1 MKFFL
6 AALISVM
13 LTVFQSQKDMYKRS
27 GTLRGVFQDSLE
39 SKSSF
44 GMRLRKVPATLDQIM
59 APVILRK
66 SPANESTAVR
76 LPDGTIKIF
85 YINTPGKGNMMMSI
99 SSLNNGF
106 SWKEPVKEF
115 DLPGI
120 AYHANSIVVDESGN
134 LHCVFHIFGEGQ
146 NGYRGRQ
153 LNLWYCQ
160 TFNNG
165 KNWSKPT
172 EIFSGYVGSIRG
184 FIELKN
190 KRLLLVFAKAV
201 PASVKKPEAK
211 EIDYGWNE
219 IISMYS
225 DDKGITW
232 KRSLNSIKI
241 QVESSRKTRYG
252 AIEPV
257 VVQLKNGKIWMLIRT
272 NNGYLYQSFSTDG
285 GSTWQRAQP
294 TNFISSDSPATLL
307 RLSDGRLLIFW
318 CSEQRWDDPDSYAA
332 GGRHVLHS
340 AVSNDEGKTWKGFRE
355 VLTSPSLTINIR
367 GDHGTAYPSATETAT
382 GKVILVSGQGE
393 AGSVVIFDPSWL
405 GKNTACDQFS
415 NCLVQWTLF
424 GADTLT
430 HLVTMP
436 GSKNKALLL
445 RKSADH
451 KDMNTEAVW
460 NFPMTKQGKLELQL
474 VVNPGNEG
482 ICLAL
487 IDHFSISV
495 DRKASVEAPL
505 HFILQPN
512 ASGSKALPMKVAI
525 YWNMYEKR
533 ALLFV
538 NGKLKEEKSFHPT
551 HFGFNYLR
559 AGINGVQDD
568 VAGYF
573 IKSVSMKSKNYSLL
587 KYCIR

>member
-6 AALISVM
+6 AALISTM
-13 LTVFQSQKDMYKRS
+13 LTVFQSQKGMYNRS
-27 GTLRGVFQDSLE
+27 GTLEEVYHDSLVTR
-39 SKSSF
+39 SSF
-44 GMRLRKVPATLDQIM
+44 GMRLRKVPARLNKIM
-59 APVILRK
+59 APVFIRE
-66 SPANESTAVR
+66 SPGNESTVVR

-85 YINTPGKGNMMMSI
+85 YINTPGTGNKMMSI
-99 SSLNNGF
+99 SSLDNGL
-106 SWKEPVKEF
+106 SWGEPEKEF

-120 AYHANSIVVDESGN
+120 SYHANSTIVDERGN
-134 LHCVFHIFGEGQ
+134 LHCVFHVFGKGQ

-153 LNLWYCQ
+153 LNLWYCH
-160 TFNNG
+160 TING
-165 KNWSKPT
+165 NNWSKPR

-201 PASVKKPEAK
+201 PAAVKKPETN
-211 EIDYGWNE
+211 ETDYGWNE

-225 DDKGITW
+225 DDKGMTW
-232 KRSLNSIKI
+232 KKSLNSIKI
-241 QVESSRKTRYG
+241 PIESSRKTRYG
-252 AIEPV
+252 GIEPV
-257 VVQLKNGKIWMLIRT
+257 VAQLKNGKIWMLIRT
-272 NNGYLYQSFSTDG
+272 NKGYLYQSFSADG
-285 GSTWQRAQP
+285 GIRWQQGHP
-294 TNFISSDSPATLL
+294 TKFISSDSPATLL

-332 GGRHVLHS
+332 GGRNVLHS

-355 VLTSPSLTINIR
+355 VLTSPSLTVNIR

-415 NCLVQWTLF
+415 NGLVQWTLF

-430 HLVTMP
+430 QLVTMP
-436 GSKNKALLL
+436 ENKSEALLL

-482 ICLAL
+482 ICFAL
-487 IDHFSISV
+487 TDHFSISA
-495 DRKASVEAPL
+495 DRNASEEAPL

-512 ASGSKALPMKVAI
+512 AFGSKALPMKVEI
-525 YWNMYEKR
+525 YWNMHEKR

-559 AGINGVQDD
+559 AGINGAQDD

-573 IKSVSMKSKNYSLL
+573 IKSLSMESKNYSLL